1 MPVAAGVLGHPGG
14 VGGGS
19 HGQALQKGRIGHKAR
34 QSEGGSGDRN
44 HSKTPKATDHTPPRK
59 NTSRNSDIA
68 EIGS

>member
-1 MPVAAGVLGHPGG
+1 
-14 VGGGS
+14 
-19 HGQALQKGRIGHKAR
+19 LQKGRIGHKAR